1 MNTDKLKSLALSDT
15 GFLFDP
21 VSGSTFTMNETGVRI
36 LSSLKAGKSREETV
50 MEIMSHYDVEKEDA
64 DRDYSDFLVQLNQLG
79 LVE

>member
-36 LSSLKAGKSREETV
+36 LASLKSGKSREETV
-50 MEIMSHYDVEKEDA
+50 LEIMSHYDVEKDDA